1 MSNPLSQDPS
11 QNLLPSTSFS
21 ALNWEPQE
29 PNPAVILQSDLL
41 IGHINQNPNITALT
55 PNPSDSLL
63 LAQIEGSIATID
75 PNITLLNDN
84 SFDGLTGEAMDI
96 VKEQLTQFAKVPNF
110 VEKMNLAFGESWDNQ
125 AANSLTQDWLNGDFS
140 LIPPVKFVSS
150 AEIGGA
156 NGAFAGATDTIY
168 LSRELLTEN
177 GANPVAVADVL
188 LEEIGHS
195 VDSRLN
201 ITDAP
206 GDEGAIFGAV
216 VQGKVL
222 SEGELQALESE
233 DDRGTFIFNGQAIS
247 IEKAFDWGNNW
258 GVQSWNR
265 NGNSKSWEPLWN
277 GKAKDFGSAT
287 RSDGRKGFAKDWG
300 NGSPANG
307 VNQDDFYLR
316 FWTQADFQ
324 QGGTYNFNVK
334 ADDKYALFAFP
345 IGATNANQI
354 EWIGGNQLKGD
365 AFEGK
370 TIQFTP
376 KNSGKYWVLAD
387 YREIANTAYFD
398 LSWEQTGQ
406 ASSGSSPAS
415 ISWDSN
421 KAIRVGN
428 QIFSVELSLYDKDGK
443 KGIANRSNIDP
454 NKDTVVVIHG
464 RGDGN
469 EDSNIINL
477 AKTAAASNYY
487 PNSQVLY
494 LDWKEA
500 ANDWTQPPNNAASR
514 IRPVAD
520 WATKKL
526 KELGIDPGKTVLLG
540 HSLGSY
546 VASEIGR
553 IGGKVKELVALDP
566 AWPGD
571 NYDIDGNNPGTDH
584 TINFSDAAT
593 KSIALVASDA
603 AGAFGLGATG
613 GIAGD
618 NEKAISADYSY
629 VVQFQGYIGDT
640 TIKRA
645 EVYHQAVAGVFSN
658 ILSSV
663 SHVSNKPLI
672 FPSLSPTSRSFN
684 RFDDKGVLWPE
695 NYVFERAHEGVISA
709 DLLTNQKEPPI
720 KSLFYVDSNG
730 NSQTI
735 WN

>member
-11 QNLLPSTSFS
+11 QNLLPSASFS

-75 PNITLLNDN
+75 PNITLPNDN

-110 VEKMNLAFGESWDNQ
+110 VEKMNLAFGESADIQ
-125 AANSLTQDWLNGDFS
+125 TANVLTQDWLNSDFS
-140 LIPPVKFVSS
+140 SIPPVKFVSS

-156 NGAFAGATDTIY
+156 NGAFASATDTIY

-177 GANPVAVADVL
+177 GANPAAVADVL

-201 ITDAP
+201 VADSP
-206 GDEGAIFGAV
+206 GDEGAIFAAV

-222 SEGELQALESE
+222 SEGELQGLSGE
-233 DDRGTFIFNGQAIS
+233 DDIGTVIFNGQAIS

-258 GVQSWNR
+258 AIQSWNR

-287 RSDGRKGFAKDWG
+287 RSDGKKGFAKDWG
-300 NGSPANG
+300 NGSPVAG

-324 QGGTYNFNVK
+324 QGQTYNFNVK
-334 ADDKYALFAFP
+334 ADDKYALLAFP
-345 IGATNANQI
+345 VGANNKNQI
-354 EWIGGNQLKGD
+354 EWIGGDQLKGD

-376 KNSGKYWVLAD
+376 KNNGKYWVLAD

-406 ASSGSSPAS
+406 ASFGSSPAS

-421 KAIRVGN
+421 KAIKVKN

-443 KGIANRSNIDP
+443 KGIANRSNIEP

-464 RGDGN
+464 RGDGSA
-469 EDSNIINL
+469 DTNITGL
-477 AKTAAASNYY
+477 AKAAAASNYY

-494 LDWKEA
+494 LDWKDA
-500 ANDWTQPPNNAASR
+500 ANDGGIVPYDAAER

-520 WATKKL
+520 WAVKKL
-526 KELGIDPGKTVLLG
+526 KELGIDPKKTILLG

-546 VASEIGR
+546 VASEIGK
-553 IGGKVKELVALDP
+553 IGGTVKELVALDP
-566 AWPGD
+566 AWPGGT
-571 NYDIDGNNPGTDH
+571 NNGGYDIDGNNPGPDRAVD
-584 TINFSDAAT
+584 FDKVAT
-593 KSIALVASDA
+593 KSIALVTAKGKGSDA
-603 AGAFGLGATG
+603 GDQDRASSANDSYTIYFTGYQAPFIDVFGTRS
-613 GIAGD
+613 
-618 NEKAISADYSY
+618 KDY
-629 VVQFQGYIGDT
+629 
-640 TIKRA
+640 
-645 EVYHQAVAGVFSN
+645 HNAVPKVFSD

-663 SHVSNKPLI
+663 SQFSSANPLI
-672 FPSLSPTSRSFN
+672 FPSHEPN
-684 RFDDKGVLWPE
+684 RFDDIGNVKPVGFQGEKQEEFP
-695 NYVFERAHEGVISA
+695 RHEGRITV
-709 DLLTNQKEPPI
+709 DLTNRHLQNR
-720 KSLFYVDSNG
+720 NG
-730 NSQTI
+730 EG
-735 WN
+735 